1 VAARWFWND
10 LVAIRSPSEI
20 KHNLMAAK
28 SPGEKKKKNDLMA
41 TMSLSKI
48 KIKKLT

>member
-1 VAARWFWND
+1 VVARSLSEKKNNLVAARWFWND

-28 SPGEKKKKNDLMA
+28 SPGEKKKK
-41 TMSLSKI
+41 
-48 KIKKLT
+48 